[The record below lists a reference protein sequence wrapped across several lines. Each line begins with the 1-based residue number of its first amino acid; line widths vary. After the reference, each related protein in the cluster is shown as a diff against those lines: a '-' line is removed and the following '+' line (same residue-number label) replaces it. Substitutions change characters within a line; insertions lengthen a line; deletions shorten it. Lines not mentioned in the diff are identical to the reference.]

1 MILRKY
7 LDDIDKIKNQ
17 IDDNAQEI
25 LDVINLDEL
34 YKLDKKG
41 VKNYVKKM
49 LFDYW
54 ESKDKEL
61 NKAIEL
67 GQNKAKKLLNVID

>member
-34 YKLDKKG
+34 YKLDEKG

>member
-1 MILRKY
+1 MIQRKY
-7 LDDIDKIKNQ
+7 LDDIDNIKNQ

-34 YKLDKKG
+34 YKLDEKG